1 MVPNRKKLKSVLLK
15 ALGAAGKHLKANLG
29 ERRVR
34 KKAALSLVTRTDKA
48 AEKAV
53 VQTIRA
59 AFPEHS
65 ILTEESPPSGV
76 SPCRWIIDPLDGT
89 TNFAHTYPVA
99 CVSVAYEEAGNLVMG
114 GVFDPYRKELFFAER
129 GKGAWLNNRKIR
141 VSQTKKLS
149 EALIATGFPY
159 DQMERHELYLA
170 LFKPF
175 LLATQGLR
183 RAGAA
188 AIDLCYVACGR
199 FDGYWEYNL
208 HPWDKAAGMLMIT
221 EAGGK
226 TTDFSGAPLT
236 LKSTQNLISNGA
248 LHAQML
254 DVVKPF
260 KDIP

>member
-1 MVPNRKKLKSVLLK
+1 MIPNRKKLKNVLFK
-15 ALGAAGKHLKANLG
+15 ALRSAGKHLKTNLG
-29 ERRVR
+29 ERKVR
-34 KKAALSLVTRTDKA
+34 KKTALSLVTRTDKA

-59 AFPEHS
+59 IFPDHS
-65 ILTEESPPSGV
+65 ILTEESPPSGT

-89 TNFAHTYPVA
+89 TNFAHTHPVA
-99 CVSVAYEEAGNLVMG
+99 CVSIAYEEKGALIMG
-114 GVFDPYRKELFFAER
+114 GVFDPYRNELFFAEH
-129 GKGAWLNNRKIR
+129 GKGAWMNGRRIR

-159 DQMERHELYLA
+159 DQMERHKLYLQ
-170 LFKPF
+170 LFKSF
-175 LLATQGLR
+175 LLSTQGLR
-183 RAGAA
+183 RPGAA

-208 HPWDKAAGMLMIT
+208 HPWDKAAGMLMVA

-236 LKSTQNLISNGA
+236 LKSTQNLISNTA
-248 LHAQML
+248 IHAQML
-254 DVVKPF
+254 EVVKPF
-260 KDIP
+260 KDTL